1 MSIFIVVPTFGAT
14 YTSLQPL
21 LVISRRSIKLMR
33 GYPEPDVMKSFDRN
47 LKFPPYSHLLP
58 FSFLKFSKISLKMLP
73 VFIKS
78 VLRISYA
85 HNKGGTGN
93 RRYKHCPNLVS
104 FEHYIFR
111 LRSLYSSTS
120 TYKHSKIQSKIPK
133 AKKQFRKSN

>member
-14 YTSLQPL
+14 YTSCGFL
-21 LVISRRSIKLMR
+21 LLYFVFFANFFACANLIMH
-33 GYPEPDVMKSFDRN
+33 PEPDVMKSFDRN

-78 VLRISYA
+78 VLGISSA

-111 LRSLYSSTS
+111 LQRL
-120 TYKHSKIQSKIPK
+120 
-133 AKKQFRKSN
+133 